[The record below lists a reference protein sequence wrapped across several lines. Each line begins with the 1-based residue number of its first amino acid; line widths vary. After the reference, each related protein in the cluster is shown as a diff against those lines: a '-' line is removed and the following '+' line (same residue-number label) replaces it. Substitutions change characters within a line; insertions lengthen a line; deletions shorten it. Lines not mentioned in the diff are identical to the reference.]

1 MMPSVAKY
9 IQGCAPCAQ
18 MKINTHPTVPPIQ
31 PIKAKSDA
39 LPFSTVTMDFITD
52 LPESNGYDSLM
63 VAVDHDITKAIVLM
77 PCNKTI
83 NAMETA
89 ELYLNQVFRRFGLP
103 RTIIS
108 DRGPQFASK
117 VFQELCNQL
126 GIKSKMSTAYH
137 PQTDGQ
143 TERTNQEIEAYLRIY
158 CANNPHKWADRL
170 GTLEFAHNIHTH
182 TVTKQSP
189 FKLLLGYEPNSLPLK
204 TKQSPIPT
212 VQDRIQL
219 LQEIRKEAI
228 AAHDI
233 ARMNMLKHASR
244 KFTPFKEGQKVWL
257 EATNLRIPGVSTK
270 FLPKRTG
277 PFVIK
282 EKLSDL
288 VYKLKLPNQW
298 KIHNT
303 FHASL
308 LTPFIQTEEHGPSF
322 SHPPPDIVEG
332 EEEYEIEAI
341 LRHKGKGKRKQ
352 YFVRWKGY
360 EDSENMWLQEQEL
373 KRNAKDLLDEYR
385 EAQQSIRSRKYRA
398 N

>member
-1 MMPSVAKY
+1 
-9 IQGCAPCAQ
+9 
-18 MKINTHPTVPPIQ
+18 
-31 PIKAKSDA
+31 
-39 LPFSTVTMDFITD
+39 
-52 LPESNGYDSLM
+52 
-63 VAVDHDITKAIVLM
+63 
-77 PCNKTI
+77 
-83 NAMETA
+83 
-89 ELYLNQVFRRFGLP
+89 
-103 RTIIS
+103 
-108 DRGPQFASK
+108 
-117 VFQELCNQL
+117 
-126 GIKSKMSTAYH
+126 MSTAYH

-189 FKLLLGYEPNSLPLK
+189 FKLLLGYEPNSLPLQ

-257 EATNLRIPGVSTK
+257 EATNLRIPGISTK

-288 VYKLKLPNQW
+288 VYKLKFPNQW

-385 EAQQSIRSRKYRA
+385 EAQQPIRSRKYRA